1 LKRFL
6 FLFALPLLL
15 PAPVRAQ
22 DDGAAA
28 PAATAAASRWYD
40 YNPVSKSKFDEHG
53 IPFGKTYYTKTPSKL
68 YMSLLRRPD
77 LPEDKVILHLA
88 LGDSYTGCPK
98 LSDLQSRISIS
109 ESVLSV
115 AISDY
120 RVDMRNLPQDPQQC
134 STRQQFPS
142 MDIILGR
149 DDLIEH
155 GVTSARLQLSKGID
169 IYDIK
174 VDNEKIQ
181 IQPSVSTGGLS
192 VNFQPQKLRN
202 VANPLLHW
210 FYPENTL
217 ILSIPD
223 AGPKEDTKARIA
235 GLAQKLGLTPLE
247 EIYPDFR
254 SPLIVQDQYYY
265 VDQKGDTALKIKPG
279 EPAAIGT
286 VTVPKT
292 VYGLVADETV
302 EDDLPVYAHRP
313 GAYE

>member
-1 LKRFL
+1 
-6 FLFALPLLL
+6 
-15 PAPVRAQ
+15 
-22 DDGAAA
+22 
-28 PAATAAASRWYD
+28 
-40 YNPVSKSKFDEHG
+40 
-53 IPFGKTYYTKTPSKL
+53 
-68 YMSLLRRPD
+68 
-77 LPEDKVILHLA
+77 
-88 LGDSYTGCPK
+88 
-98 LSDLQSRISIS
+98 
-109 ESVLSV
+109 
-115 AISDY
+115 
-120 RVDMRNLPQDPQQC
+120 
-134 STRQQFPS
+134 